1 MIVRHALALASIV
14 FLLGCHG
21 DAPKRYTSG
30 DTGQD
35 AETNSRAETGGDRGT
50 AADAY
55 VDASA
60 LGVDAQ
66 TDSNSLV
73 TTDSAMPDRP
83 GGEVIRAPDAAVTI
97 DSGSP
102 DQAADTGIGAD
113 LAADLR
119 SASDLAVDAGAG
131 VDLAA
136 DLRATADRA
145 ADAGAGA
152 DLAITDAAT
161 GAADADGEGP
171 EVGESADSGCAPV
184 GSISVDKLPPIDFL
198 AYHNQQ
204 QIEGYLQAVAA
215 ALPAIAQYKVLGQS
229 GQSRDLPYLVINATC
244 QASPPAVFTNG
255 THHGD
260 EPASTESVLAIPDYL
275 LRKSTTD
282 TGVRGLLSA
291 YAFYVLPLVNPDGF
305 ALHTRE
311 NADGVDINRDYSYPG
326 RSDADSFTTVEAR
339 LVKSLQDNVGFRA
352 AIAFHSGAQEV
363 IWPWCYT
370 GDATADGAFFM
381 AAGQKTAQAMNF
393 TIYQQSYDDYPT
405 EGEYIDFAYWRSH
418 SLAAT
423 FEVSTFKT
431 PSTASLASAVDGACK
446 GAVAW
451 IQAVND
457 RDKGSLH
464 ALPGAPAVRKR
475 FPFTAPFDGTNR
487 LE

>member
-1 MIVRHALALASIV
+1 MIVRHALALVSIV
-14 FLLGCHG
+14 FLVGCHG
-21 DAPKRYTSG
+21 DASWRH
-30 DTGQD
+30 TGADGGRD
-35 AETNSRAETGGDRGT
+35 AETSSRAETDGDRGNT
-50 AADAY
+50 ADAY
-55 VDASA
+55 VDTSEM
-60 LGVDAQ
+60 GVDAQ
-66 TDSNSLV
+66 RDSNSLG
-73 TTDSAMPDRP
+73 TTDSSMPDGP
-83 GGEVIRAPDAAVTI
+83 GVEVSRAPDSASTI

-102 DQAADTGIGAD
+102 DQASDTGLGAD

-131 VDLAA
+131 VDLAV
-136 DLRATADRA
+136 DLRAAADRA

-152 DLAITDAAT
+152 DAAISDT
-161 GAADADGEGP
+161 GAPDADGEGP
-171 EVGESADSGCAPV
+171 EVGEPTDSGCTTV

-198 AYHNQQ
+198 AYHDQPW
-204 QIEGYLQAVAA
+204 IENYLQAVAA

-229 GQSRDLPYLVINATC
+229 GQGRDLPYLVINATC

-260 EPASTESVLAIPDYL
+260 EPASTESALAIPDYL

-282 TGVRGLLSA
+282 TGVRGLLAA

-305 ALHTRE
+305 VLHTRE
-311 NADGVDINRDYSYPG
+311 NADGVDINRDYSYPD
-326 RSDADSFTTVEAR
+326 RSDADSFKTVEAR
-339 LVKSLQDNVGFRA
+339 LVKSLQDSVDFHA

-363 IWPWCYT
+363 IWPWCYI
-370 GDATADGAFFM
+370 GDATADGGFFM
-381 AAGQKTAQAMNF
+381 AAGQKAAQAMNLA
-393 TIYQQSYDDYPT
+393 IYQQSYDDYQT

-423 FEVSTFKT
+423 FEVSTVKT
-431 PSTASLASAVDGACK
+431 PSAASLAGVVDDACK
-446 GAVAW
+446 GTVAW

-457 RDKGSLH
+457 HDKGSLH
-464 ALPGAPAVRKR
+464 ALPAAPTVRKR